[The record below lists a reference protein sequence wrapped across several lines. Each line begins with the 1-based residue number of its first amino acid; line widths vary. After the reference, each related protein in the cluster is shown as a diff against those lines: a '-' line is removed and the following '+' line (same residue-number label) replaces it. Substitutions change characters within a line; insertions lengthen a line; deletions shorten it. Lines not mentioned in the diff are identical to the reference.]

1 MGMIGFWIFGLV
13 KCLGKSN
20 GLSENNNMTNEK
32 AILEQIT
39 RLPEQ
44 LKQEVLDYAEFLQA
58 KYAAKNQPAKTKQR
72 KAGSAKGKYKLAPDF
87 DAPLEDF
94 KEYM

>member
-1 MGMIGFWIFGLV
+1 
-13 KCLGKSN
+13 
-20 GLSENNNMTNEK
+20 MTEEK
-32 AILEQIT
+32 VILAQIQQ
-39 RLPEQ
+39 LPEQ
-44 LKQEVLDYAEFLQA
+44 LKQEVLHYIEFLQK
-58 KYAAKNQPAKTKQR
+58 KYALQNQKNKNR

>member
-1 MGMIGFWIFGLV
+1 M
-13 KCLGKSN
+13 N
-20 GLSENNNMTNEK
+20 EEK
-32 AILEQIT
+32 AILAQIQQ
-39 RLPEQ
+39 LPEQ
-44 LKQEVLDYAEFLQA
+44 LKQEVLHYVEFLQT
-58 KYAAKNQPAKTKQR
+58 KYAAKNQKNKKR

>member
-1 MGMIGFWIFGLV
+1 M
-13 KCLGKSN
+13 
-20 GLSENNNMTNEK
+20 SENECMMEEK
-32 AILEQIT
+32 FILSQIQQ
-39 RLPEQ
+39 LPEQ
-44 LKQEVLDYAEFLQA
+44 LKQEVLHYVEFLQS
-58 KYAAKNQPAKTKQR
+58 KYNAQNQKPKNR